1 MKAIKYYVKFKLST
15 IVKTYK
21 GI

>member
-1 MKAIKYYVKFKLST
+1 MKAIKYYVKSKLST